1 MVQQSLFDDL
11 ETGAGG
17 AASPAP
23 VLRRVGQ
30 STPAER
36 AFWEDWRAGAL
47 AGFVVPY
54 GRALAASRLHRSC
67 WWVDGLASAGRTTG
81 ASAGSAVSEAI
92 EALAAA
98 SFTLRALRLD
108 SHPPRSQGQEAA
120 QPLAAPAGEEPAVNG
135 QKRRKTP
142 TQDQPPVPEIANAS
156 RSELPEALGTTPAV
170 LLLNPFGSFPLT
182 AEDLLP
188 LCQRRAN
195 TELLLTISAAQVERW
210 AAQSL
215 ADSGTVEREVRAAGE
230 RGGAQRRPAPVAEG
244 TGDASQRPADAP
256 PPALTALL
264 RSDAWKGVWT
274 SEGNVPAKLAR
285 TLDLLQG
292 LLKPHFLYVCLAPLG
307 DAPTPRHFLLF
318 ASRHYPGLVLMND
331 FLCAERARLA
341 RERETHALQGDWFAK
356 RRQKARAAAWTTLK
370 EELHALGLA
379 RRARLWPDL
388 KPALVLA
395 HFGQFSATDYDDAL
409 RELMQEGRVAC
420 RWSPAAPLV
429 SAETPDSPPAE
440 RIPGQQDFLEFIEA
454 KTRPVWRRS

>member
-11 ETGAGG
+11 ETEASGALPN
-17 AASPAP
+17 ALVP
-23 VLRRVGQ
+23 RRVGQ
-30 STPAER
+30 PTPAER
-36 AFWEDWRAGAL
+36 AFWEDWRARAL

-108 SHPPRSQGQEAA
+108 THPPRSQGQEAA

-142 TQDQPPVPEIANAS
+142 TQDQPAVPEIASAS
-156 RSELPEALGTTPAV
+156 RSELPEALGATPAV

-215 ADSGTVEREVRAAGE
+215 ADSGA
-230 RGGAQRRPAPVAEG
+230 
-244 TGDASQRPADAP
+244 GDASPRPADAP

-274 SEGNVPAKLAR
+274 SEGNAPAKLAR

-307 DAPTPRHFLLF
+307 DAPIPRHFLLF

-341 RERETHALQGDWFAK
+341 REREAHALQGDWFAK
-356 RRQKARAAAWTTLK
+356 RRQKARAAAWAALK

-395 HFGQFSATDYDDAL
+395 HFGQFSTTDYDAAL

-420 RWSPAAPLV
+420 RWSSAAPLV

>member
-1 MVQQSLFDDL
+1 L
-11 ETGAGG
+11 
-17 AASPAP
+17 
-23 VLRRVGQ
+23 
-30 STPAER
+30 
-36 AFWEDWRAGAL
+36 
-47 AGFVVPY
+47 
-54 GRALAASRLHRSC
+54 
-67 WWVDGLASAGRTTG
+67 
-81 ASAGSAVSEAI
+81 
-92 EALAAA
+92 
-98 SFTLRALRLD
+98 TLRALRLEQ
-108 SHPPRSQGQEAA
+108 HPPRSQGQETARL
-120 QPLAAPAGEEPAVNG
+120 QAAPTNEEPASNG
-135 QKRRKTP
+135 HRQRKTP
-142 TQDQPPVPEIANAS
+142 QDQPPAQEILASAS
-156 RSELPEALGTTPAV
+156 RSKLPEMLGTTPAV
-170 LLLNPFGSFPLT
+170 LLLNPFGSSPLT

-195 TELLLTISAAQVERW
+195 TELLLSISAAQVERW
-210 AAQSL
+210 AEQSL
-215 ADSGTVEREVRAAGE
+215 ADSGTGARAAG
-230 RGGAQRRPAPVAEG
+230 A
-244 TGDASQRPADAP
+244 GDASPRPADAP

-274 SEGNVPAKLAR
+274 GEGTGVRAAGERGVAQRRSAPVAEGMSPASKVAR

-331 FLCAERARLA
+331 FLCAELARLA

-356 RRQKARAAAWTTLK
+356 RRQKARAAAWATLK

-395 HFGQFSATDYDDAL
+395 HFGQFSTTDYDAAL
-409 RELMQEGRVAC
+409 RELMQEGRVSC
-420 RWSPAAPLV
+420 RWSPAAPSV